1 MRGYPTIILLRHG
14 QTEWN
19 LQSRYQGQLDSP
31 LTALGQEQAKANALK
46 VDRNVESLEGIKV
59 FSSPLGRAKSSAH
72 IVCDTLGIDR
82 ARILFDSRIQEFSY
96 GLFEG
101 KTKQECRTL
110 YPQEFATREANKW
123 SHQLKNGESYALV
136 TRRLQTWLE
145 EIREEELVIVVAHE
159 MINRALR
166 GLYRGLD
173 NEVTLTLRQANDV
186 VLMLT
191 NKEEHIL
198 V

>member
-1 MRGYPTIILLRHG
+1 MRRYPTIILLRHG

-31 LTALGQEQAKANALK
+31 LTDLGQEQTKANALK
-46 VDRNVESLEGIKV
+46 VDRQVESLEGIKI

-82 ARILFDSRIQEFSY
+82 ERILFDARIQEFSY
-96 GLFEG
+96 GVFEG

-110 YPQEFATREANKW
+110 YPHEFATREANKW
-123 SHQLKNGESYALV
+123 SHQLKNGESYELV

-145 EIREEELVIVVAHE
+145 EICEEELVIVIAHE